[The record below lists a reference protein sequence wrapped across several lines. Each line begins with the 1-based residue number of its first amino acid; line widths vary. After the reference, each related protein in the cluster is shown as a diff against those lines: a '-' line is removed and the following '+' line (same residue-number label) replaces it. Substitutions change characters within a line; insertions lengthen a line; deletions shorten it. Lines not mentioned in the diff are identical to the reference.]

1 MHKSGQAV
9 FKNGKEDVRQR
20 IKGESRNERS
30 SNLRRVKRDDCTN
43 GPTNKQN
50 RRQKQIQK
58 AKKHK

>member
-1 MHKSGQAV
+1 MHKSGKAV

-50 RRQKQIQK
+50 QRQKQI
-58 AKKHK
+58 